1 MGVVL
6 TFPPRLGCQLPKPSP
21 KSPPAL
27 DITDDPPGTPA
38 EEFRLGLSEGLKA
51 AHWFVDSQT
60 EFLRLAR
67 ARQAGRLEFLR
78 SLQTCSFV
86 GENAA
91 AASAPLRRFE
101 EFIYGARS
109 GGIHGPYAAGH
120 RAAFA
125 LTEQFVAR
133 LH

>member
-6 TFPPRLGCQLPKPSP
+6 AFPPRSGSRPPKPESL
-21 KSPPAL
+21 PAL
-27 DITDDPPGTPA
+27 KITDDPPGTPA
-38 EEFRLGLSEGLKA
+38 EEFRLGLSEGLLA
-51 AHWFVDSQT
+51 VHWYLDRRE
-60 EFLRLAR
+60 EFSRLAR

-78 SLQTCSFV
+78 ELQRCAYV
-86 GENAA
+86 AENPAA
-91 AASAPLRRFE
+91 TNAPLGQFE
-101 EFIYGARS
+101 AYVYGARS
-109 GGIHGPYAAGH
+109 GGIHGAYAAGH